1 MEGNKDFA
9 QYADMLHLPRY
20 VSKRHTQMPRCDR
33 AAQFA
38 PFAALTGHQE
48 VIRQTELEHVS
59 EDMEREIFYEDG
71 EELDQSGTKRV

>member
-1 MEGNKDFA
+1 MEEIKDFA
-9 QYADMLHLPRY
+9 KYADMLHLPHH
-20 VSKRHTQMPRCDR
+20 VSKRHAPMPRCDR

-48 VIRQTELEHVS
+48 VIRQTELGHVS

-71 EELDQSGTKRV
+71 EELDQSGAKRV